1 MAAVLDFMMNPNLNQ
16 GLVVALVLAAGCASP
31 AAPAPSTAGPP
42 PPATTQVAKPAPI
55 ASPPSSEPTPTPPDL
70 GPSPFH
76 IAGEHT
82 SAVHI
87 FPMGDV
93 AFLLVDGNLLL
104 VRDGLVS
111 FDRTFQRGLPSGP
124 AYEQFVLAG
133 EWPDTAF
140 VVAARTDHNHRR
152 TELFFWDGHR
162 WKSKLQTRRSTQI
175 QSLGP
180 WNLRRVLALLQDVQT
195 GKPSFQV
202 IAGFPLDPIPTPDEA
217 EGGCDAKVLLKRA
230 AVLRSGHV
238 FAAGKRCGGK
248 GLAVQQWEPG
258 KKKGEL
264 YDLPDSGEAELAD
277 VVAQD
282 EKTAFVAGAS
292 KIGEPAYF
300 AAFSGDAWVRRS
312 VPMTS
317 GIARLRSDSEG
328 TLWAVTTT
336 GALWARRQG
345 SFTPVPL
352 PPVPGGKERIQAV
365 DVWPRSAQDTWVVGR
380 YQAGDGDVR
389 TVLMHTR
396 PHDGPVPF
404 VPSQD

>member
-1 MAAVLDFMMNPNLNQ
+1 MAAVLDFMMRTHPKQ
-16 GLVVALVLAAGCASP
+16 GLVFSFVLAAACASP
-31 AAPAPSTAGPP
+31 VAPAPSAPAP
-42 PPATTQVAKPAPI
+42 QPPATATEVVQTAPAT
-55 ASPPSSEPTPTPPDL
+55 PPPTSEPNPAPPDL

-82 SAVHI
+82 SAVQLL
-87 FPMGDV
+87 PMGDV

-104 VRDGLVS
+104 VRDGQVS

-124 AYEQFVLAG
+124 AYEQFLLAG

-140 VVAARTDHNHRR
+140 VVATRTDHNHRR

-180 WNLRRVLALLQDVQT
+180 WNLRRVLALLQNVQT

-217 EGGCDAKVLLKRA
+217 QGDCAATVLLKRA

-238 FAAGKRCGGK
+238 FAAGKRCGAK

-258 KKKGEL
+258 NKKGEL
-264 YDLPDSGEAELAD
+264 HDLPDSDEAELSD
-277 VVAQD
+277 VVARD
-282 EKTAFVAGAS
+282 ENTAFVAGVS
-292 KIGEPAYF
+292 KVGEPAYF
-300 AAFSGDAWVRRS
+300 AAFSGDAWLRQP
-312 VPMTS
+312 VPTKS
-317 GIARLRSDSEG
+317 GIVRLRSDAKG
-328 TLWAVTTT
+328 TLWAVTVS
-336 GALWARRQG
+336 GELWARRQG

-352 PPVPGGKERIQAV
+352 PPVPGGKGRIQAV
-365 DVWPRSAQDTWVVGR
+365 DVWPRAAQDTWVVGR

-404 VPSQD
+404 TASQ

>member
-1 MAAVLDFMMNPNLNQ
+1 MQAGQPAV
-16 GLVVALVLAAGCASP
+16 V
-31 AAPAPSTAGPP
+31 
-42 PPATTQVAKPAPI
+42 
-55 ASPPSSEPTPTPPDL
+55 ASPPTSESGPTVPDL

-82 SAVHI
+82 SPVQL

-93 AFLLVDGNLLL
+93 AFLLVDGKLLL
-104 VRDGLVS
+104 VRDGRVS
-111 FDRTFQRGLPSGP
+111 FDRTPNRGLPSGS
-124 AYEQFVLAG
+124 AYEEFVLAG
-133 EWPDTAF
+133 EWPETAF

-175 QSLGP
+175 RALGP

-202 IAGFPLDPIPTPDEA
+202 IAGFPLDPLPTPDKA
-217 EGGCDAKVLLKRA
+217 EGEDCDAAVQLRDA
-230 AVLRSGHV
+230 AILRSGHV
-238 FAAGKRCGGK
+238 FAAGKRCAGT

-264 YDLPDSGEAELAD
+264 FDLPDSSETELSG

-282 EKTAFVAGAS
+282 AKTAFVAGVS
-292 KIGEPAYF
+292 KVGGPTYF
-300 AAFSGDAWVRRS
+300 AAFSGETWVRQS
-312 VPMTS
+312 VPMIS
-317 GIARLRSDSEG
+317 GIVRLSSDSEG
-328 TLWAVTTT
+328 TLWAVTAS
-336 GALWARRQG
+336 GELWARRQG
-345 SFTPVPL
+345 SFAPVPL
-352 PPVPGGKERIQAV
+352 PPVPGGEGVIRAV
-365 DVWPRSAQDTWVVGR
+365 DVWPRSAQDVWVVGS
-380 YQAGDGDVR
+380 YHAPEGDVQ

-404 VPSQD
+404 AAVE